1 MRFLL
6 DTDVLN
12 ATRLYV
18 PDPMPEM
25 DALIAATAVE
35 HDMTIVTRN
44 IRKFQLPGVNLLDTS
59 TQ

>member
-1 MRFLL
+1 
-6 DTDVLN
+6 
-12 ATRLYV
+12 
-18 PDPMPEM
+18 MPEM